1 MIKKYYILIYLVAV
15 FGLLGCGER
24 ENRISPSG
32 NSIKIGVIGPFSG
45 SRQVLAEN
53 TVEGIRTVLHMH
65 PYLNN
70 GDKIELIIENDQNN
84 PEETIKVFKKLVN
97 KDKVSAV
104 ILIST
109 SASALAINSIV
120 DTHKVPVLALLATHP
135 EIGKETHFISQLSID
150 NIFQGMVAALF
161 VRDELLIEKV
171 AVFKNS
177 DSFHS
182 ASLAEAFVKKFRSI
196 EGQINKIVPV
206 TSKTTDYKNI
216 LSQLQQQQVEL
227 LYLPVDAQIV
237 LEITKQLDE
246 MGWAPKLMGG
256 DGLLSNIL
264 TRNREYN
271 NILDGVMAIDIYSND
286 TELTPSG
293 KQTRKVFS
301 SLFDTKN
308 RFYPALGIEGMA
320 VLMTAINRC
329 SSTADGIC
337 INKKIHEI
345 EDFEGLLGQIT
356 IQPSGKVLRPLYIN
370 RIQGNQLK
378 FIVKVY

>member
-1 MIKKYYILIYLVAV
+1 MIKKYYILV
-15 FGLLGCGER
+15 FLLLIFSLSGCGEK
-24 ENRISPSG
+24 EKTIAPSG
-32 NSIKIGVIGPFSG
+32 NTIRVGVIGPFSG
-45 SRQVLAEN
+45 PRQLLTEN
-53 TVEGIRTVLHMH
+53 TLEGIQTVLYMH
-65 PYLNN
+65 PYLDN
-70 GDKIELIIENDQNN
+70 GDKIEFIVENDQNK
-84 PEETIKVFKKLVN
+84 PEDTIKAFEKLIN
-97 KDKVSAV
+97 KDKVSAA

-135 EIGKETHFISQLSID
+135 EIGKDAHFISQLSID
-150 NIFQGMVAALF
+150 NMVQGMVAALF

-182 ASLAEAFVKKFRSI
+182 NSLANAFIDKFRSI
-196 EGQINKIVPV
+196 EGEVNKVITVPK
-206 TSKTTDYKNI
+206 KTTDFKSI
-216 LSQLQQQQVEL
+216 LSQLEQQQVEL

-237 LEITKQLDE
+237 LEIAKHLDE

-271 NILDGVMAIDIYSND
+271 NILDGVMAIDIYSNV
-286 TELTPSG
+286 TQLTPYG
-293 KQTRKVFS
+293 KHTKEVFK

-308 RFYPALGIEGMA
+308 LFYPALGVEGMA
-320 VLMTAINRC
+320 VLTTAMNRC
-329 SSTADGIC
+329 SNPADTIC
-337 INKKIHEI
+337 INEKIHEI
-345 EDFEGLLGQIT
+345 KDFEGVLGNIT

-370 RIQGNQLK
+370 RIEGDQLK